1 MGSLFA
7 WSEDDA
13 DASLA
18 WITKPPKALD
28 RQDWKLATGYP
39 SASWFP
45 ADVTFDLARD
55 KGDVLADAVPTAI
68 YLLVLSEKLVGLLA
82 RESAARWETFPI
94 KLRHNKKV
102 LEPRYVVANLLDV
115 APCVDLEKSAFER
128 SQVIPAE
135 IDFFDRLVID
145 PSKVPADRKIFR
157 MKEQPRTI
165 LVRDDLALAIRA
177 AGCTGVTFVPA
188 EEVGPGFR

>member
-7 WSEDDA
+7 WSEDDS

-28 RQDWKLATGYP
+28 RQDWKVATGYP
-39 SASWFP
+39 STSWFP

-55 KGDVLADAVPTAI
+55 KGDKLADAIPTAI
-68 YLLVLSEKLVGLLA
+68 YLLVLSEKLAGLLA

-94 KLRHNKKV
+94 KLKHNKKV

-115 APCVDLEKSAFER
+115 SPCVDLEKSAFER

-165 LVRDDLALAIRA
+165 LVRDDLVAAIRA
-177 AGCTGVTFVPA
+177 AGCTGLSFVPA
-188 EEVGPGFR
+188 EQIGPGFR